1 MRVLFSIQLLLVT
14 VSSSAQWSTTG
25 GLSTTTVTTGGNV
38 GIGTQSPAFKLD
50 VFGNLRTT
58 SFISAREYLTV
69 DNGGSYRVALNAQTD
84 GYVTGRNNANE
95 DKFLISSNGNSYF
108 NGGYFG
114 IGTSSPETKFNINQ
128 GAGNATTGT
137 ASFRIGGTGNYPSLE
152 FGIKGAY
159 DGMISTFGNDLHIYA
174 GNWRTAGATATE
186 NHNISFYT
194 SQTSSTN
201 WNTPKMYLRYDGN
214 LGIGSIN
221 PRAKLSLRTSTAT
234 QGIIIS
240 NCDAV
245 GYQSHFGLTTADHS
259 SIGTVSESYLNYYN
273 DGKWN
278 LNSSNTSGTT
288 LPIAFSTDGAARL
301 FIKPD
306 GNVGIGTSTPDA
318 KLAVNGTIHSKEV
331 KVDLTGWPDYVFDN
345 DYKLLTLE
353 ELKTY
358 IDKNKHLPE
367 VPSAK
372 EMETNGV
379 QLGEMNVLLLKKIEE
394 LTLHIIKQESRLSE
408 LEKKTSIK

>member
-1 MRVLFSIQLLLVT
+1 MKNKLTLVLLLISFVT
-14 VSSSAQWSTTG
+14 VGQTNTFPSS
-25 GLSTTTVTTGGNV
+25 GNV

-58 SFISAREYLTV
+58 SFIAAREYLTV
-69 DNGGSYRVALNAQTD
+69 DNGGSYRVALNAQID
-84 GYVTGRNNANE
+84 GYVTGRNNSNE

-108 NGGYFG
+108 NGGNIG
-114 IGTSSPETKFNINQ
+114 IGTSSPETKLNINQ
-128 GAGNATTGT
+128 GAGNSVTGT
-137 ASFRIGGTGNYPSLE
+137 ASLRIGGTGNYPSLE

-201 WNTPKMYLRYDGN
+201 WNTPKMILRYDGN
-214 LGIGSIN
+214 LGIGTTN
-221 PRAKLSLRTSTAT
+221 PGAKLSLRTSTST

-273 DGKWN
+273 DSKWN

-318 KLAVNGTIHSKEV
+318 KLAVNGTIHGKEV
-331 KVDLTGWPDYVFDN
+331 KVDLTGWPDYVFN
-345 DYKLLTLE
+345 SDYNLLSLE
-353 ELKTY
+353 EIKTY

-367 VPSAK
+367 VPTAK
-372 EMETNGV
+372 EMEANGV
-379 QLGEMNVLLLKKIEE
+379 QLGEMNMLLLKKIEE
-394 LTLHIIKQESRLSE
+394 LTLYQIEATKQIEILKLKVQALES
-408 LEKKTSIK
+408 K